1 MTIQTYST
9 PAGRVNEIK
18 GEMLRIAEP
27 VEVLALGCTMKKMPR
42 NKGDNISYRR
52 RIPTGGAA
60 TNQNTQNRWSVTAAA
75 HTVTEGVTPTAEA
88 LSYVD
93 VNVVIAQYAC
103 LYSYTDKAAMF
114 YEDDIPADQLA
125 QTAER
130 MPLVREMV
138 RYGVMKAASYIIYSG
153 GTSHSTVDG
162 VISYNNLSQMART
175 LLANHAKMKTKILAP
190 GPAYDTSAIEAG
202 FVVLCHTDCEHDI
215 RRLEDFV
222 PVAKYANRAPINE
235 NELGSVGRF
244 RFIVS
249 PELAPYAS
257 AGDTTASANIVVTTN
272 GTNCDVYPMIV
283 CGEDAVF
290 DVALNT
296 NFDVTHQPAN
306 VKTKEDPFG
315 QRGYVG
321 ASFWSAALV
330 ANPGWCGVIEC
341 AVTDLDGVGGN

>member
-1 MTIQTYST
+1 MAIQTYSS
-9 PAGRVNEIK
+9 PAGRINEIK

-27 VEVLALGCTMKKMPR
+27 VEVLALGCSMKKMPK
-42 NKGDNISYRR
+42 NKGDNITYRR
-52 RIPTGGAA
+52 RIPTGGSSSTAA
-60 TNQNTQNRWSVTAAA
+60 TQNRWSITAAA
-75 HTVTEGVTPTAEA
+75 HAVTEGVTPTAEA

-138 RYGVMKAASYIIYSG
+138 RYGVMKAASYIQYQG
-153 GTSHSTVDG
+153 GTSHGTVDG
-162 VISYNNLSQMART
+162 VISYNALSLMART

-202 FVVLCHTDCEHDI
+202 FIVFCHTDCEHDI

-244 RFIVS
+244 RFVVS
-249 PELAPYAS
+249 PELAPYLAG
-257 AGDTTASANIVVTTN
+257 GDTVAGKGIVGTTN
-272 GTNCDVYPMIV
+272 ADVYPMIV
-283 CGEDAVF
+283 CAEDAVF

-330 ANPGWCGVIEC
+330 ANPGWMGVIEV
-341 AVTDLDGVGGN
+341 AVSDLDPEA